1 MANIPSISVKRH
13 GTAAQTNRS
22 RKRVMWLARFTC
34 AHVFVVLL
42 SGHTSL
48 VRSMLLLF
56 NSLFSTYAQTAHA
69 CSEYIQIGFN
79 CAAFILNAVVP
90 LVASSHRS
98 NFTHF
103 FPEKFQNFF
112 DAIINNIERSPS
124 YSSFSFSFFIGFLL
138 NTHIFCVCS
147 FAASSTRMILCSA
160 SWKISKNTFT
170 SHHFESETPP

>member
-69 CSEYIQIGFN
+69 CSEYIQICFI

-103 FPEKFQNFF
+103 FS
-112 DAIINNIERSPS
+112 R
-124 YSSFSFSFFIGFLL
+124 
-138 NTHIFCVCS
+138 
-147 FAASSTRMILCSA
+147 
-160 SWKISKNTFT
+160 KISEFFRRDYK
-170 SHHFESETPP
+170 